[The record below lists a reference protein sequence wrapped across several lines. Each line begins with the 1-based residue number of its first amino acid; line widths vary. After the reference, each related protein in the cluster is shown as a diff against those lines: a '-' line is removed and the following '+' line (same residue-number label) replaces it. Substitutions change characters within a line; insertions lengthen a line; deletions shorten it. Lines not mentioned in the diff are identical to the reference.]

1 MPNQVI
7 GHVSFFSGS
16 GLSGASSIATS
27 GNFSKPHTCTL
38 ASYLTPD
45 FIFILLLF
53 SFGLDFP
60 TMFILSYCAVYILK
74 APSNPF
80 AKRSVICK
88 WTCQWTQAT
97 CLNSPCTCLLNQ
109 FLSSQLLIMSFLIC
123 LCTALPQSQCS
134 ALFQF
139 WSFLP

>member
-60 TMFILSYCAVYILK
+60 TMFILSYCAVYIVK
-74 APSNPF
+74 APSN
-80 AKRSVICK
+80 
-88 WTCQWTQAT
+88 
-97 CLNSPCTCLLNQ
+97 LLQKGQSYVNEHVNE
-109 FLSSQLLIMSFLIC
+109 LKPLVLIHLVPVF
-123 LCTALPQSQCS
+123 
-134 ALFQF
+134 
-139 WSFLP
+139 